1 MKQCTKCGYPTLND
15 NAEKYTCGATTEKFI
30 RNPNFD
36 NYGEDAMTSI
46 ENDTFPM
53 FFWFA
58 ISIISLLAGLFYY
71 YGDCNCFIV
80 DTKKDRT
87 AEFHFYVISF
97 LSFVIGVLYA
107 LRIKKDD

>member
-1 MKQCTKCGYPTLND
+1 MIKITIDVT
-15 NAEKYTCGATTEKFI
+15 NATEKEI
-30 RNPNFD
+30 AEINKIYEKPINQLSK
-36 NYGEDAMTSI
+36 DAMTSI

-58 ISIISLLAGLFYY
+58 ISIISLFAGVFYY

-87 AEFHFYVISF
+87 AEFHFYFMSF
-97 LSFVIGVLYA
+97 FSFVIGVLYA